1 MKQIHKIKRRVSRQI
16 FVGGVAIG
24 GDAPIS
30 VQSMTNTDTCD
41 VNSTVSQIISLE
53 EAGADMVRVSIPTM
67 EAAEAFKEIKKL
79 VKIPLI
85 TDIHFDY
92 KIALKVAEYGSDC
105 LRINPGNIGKEDRVR
120 EVVASAKHNGIPI
133 RVGVNAGSLEKD
145 LQKKYTEPT
154 PEAMVESAFRHID
167 ILDKLNFDNFK
178 VSLKASE
185 VFMTVFAYRQLA
197 TQIDNPLHLGITEAG
212 SFRSGAVKSSI
223 GMGLLLSEG
232 IGDTIRVSLAS
243 DPVNEVKVGFDI
255 LKSLNLRKKGVNLIA
270 CPSCSRQ
277 KFDVI
282 SVVNDLESRL
292 EDINESIDVAVIGCV
307 VNGPGEAKE
316 VSVGLTGGSPNLLY
330 IDGKTHSKVDNE
342 SLVDTLERQIRRRI
356 PISCLLYTS
365 PSPRD
370 LSTSRMPSS
379 A

>member
-1 MKQIHKIKRRVSRQI
+1 MKQAHKIKRRVSKKI
-16 FVGGVAIG
+16 FVGNVTIG
-24 GDAPIS
+24 GDAPIT

-41 VNSTVSQIISLE
+41 VDSTVSQILSLE
-53 EAGADMVRVSIPTM
+53 KAGADLVRVSIPTM
-67 EAAEAFKEIKKL
+67 DAAEAFKKIKTR
-79 VKIPLI
+79 VNIPLI

-92 KIALKVAEYGSDC
+92 KIALKVAGYGADC
-105 LRINPGNIGKEDRVR
+105 LRINPGNIGKEDRIR
-120 EVVASAKHNGIPI
+120 EVVAAAKDNGIPI
-133 RVGVNAGSLEKD
+133 RIGVNAGSLEKD

-167 ILDKLNFDNFK
+167 ILDRLNFDNFK

-185 VFMTVFAYRQLA
+185 VFMTIFAYRQLA
-197 TQIDNPLHLGITEAG
+197 SQIDNPLHLGITEAG
-212 SFRSGAVKSSI
+212 SFRSGTVKSSI

-243 DPVNEVKVGFDI
+243 DPVDEIKVGFDI
-255 LKSLNLRKKGVNLIA
+255 LKSLHLRKKGVNLIA

-282 SVVNDLESRL
+282 SVVNELEARL
-292 EDINESIDVAVIGCV
+292 EDITEPIDVAVIGCV

-330 IDGKTHSKVDNE
+330 IDGKTHSKVENE
-342 SLVDTLERQIRRRI
+342 SLVDTLEASIRRRI
-356 PISCLLYTS
+356 PISNV
-365 PSPRD
+365 
-370 LSTSRMPSS
+370 
-379 A
+379 